1 MTSQSVERG
10 EGLIELKATALAPTH
25 VADGDQDGIAKVLK
39 RERLGPKAIKSLE
52 QVTGQK
58 VPPRPLPRAAFTP
71 SIGAIAGRQSTSRSN
86 RSSTA
91 STSPRAN
98 AS

>member
-58 VPPRPLPRAAFTP
+58 VSHGLCRGLR
-71 SIGAIAGRQSTSRSN
+71 SRRVSA
-86 RSSTA
+86 R
-91 STSPRAN
+91 
-98 AS
+98 